1 MALAGSMD
9 VLLLVVLLLLLR
21 LNVEVS
27 ELTDLS
33 RGSAYKVCCAKNKL
47 RA

>member
-1 MALAGSMD
+1 MD

-27 ELTDLS
+27 EV
-33 RGSAYKVCCAKNKL
+33 RVAFEPEKV
-47 RA
+47 

>member
-1 MALAGSMD
+1 MD

-27 ELTDLS
+27 EV
-33 RGSAYKVCCAKNKL
+33 RVAFEAEKV
-47 RA
+47 